1 MRVYVVIPK
10 LYMYFSF
17 TVSHIMKTYLLSVPL
32 TAMAMKADWRLVT
45 SNSVVITITIPITIM
60 VAVLMLSLLIAV
72 RSVIFVNRSMNSTIH
87 VRSQKLS

>member
-1 MRVYVVIPK
+1 
-10 LYMYFSF
+10 MYFSF
-17 TVSHIMKTYLLSVPL
+17 TVSHIMKTHLLSVTL
-32 TAMAMKADWRLVT
+32 TAMAMKADWRPVT

-72 RSVIFVNRSMNSTIH
+72 RSVIFVNRSMKSTIH